1 MASTP
6 RSCASLRMLSASS
19 PPSSAML
26 IAARSTRSL
35 LKGTRGSA
43 LRSTRDA
50 ISVLL
55 AFDPRRSEW
64 VRGLDNLTAYGS
76 VLRCTNKRGGNMFAN
91 VYADEAAPP
100 TTMKAIVRE
109 RYGSP
114 DVLELKNIDRP
125 AIDDDSMLVRVRAA
139 SINAYDWHMLRG
151 SPSLVRLM
159 AGLRKPKS
167 SAMGVDVA
175 GQ

>member
-55 AFDPRRSEW
+55 VFDPRGGDP

-76 VLRCTNKRGGNMFAN
+76 VLRCTKNGER
-91 VYADEAAPP
+91 DH
-100 TTMKAIVRE
+100 VRE
-109 RYGSP
+109 RLRRRGGSTQH
-114 DVLELKNIDRP
+114 DESDR
-125 AIDDDSMLVRVRAA
+125 SR
-139 SINAYDWHMLRG
+139 
-151 SPSLVRLM
+151 
-159 AGLRKPKS
+159 
-167 SAMGVDVA
+167 
-175 GQ
+175 